1 MIRVPSFFLF
11 LAVFLTGTVSLHAA
25 GRTVT
30 GKQYAAG
37 TGQTFS
43 YFAGGLPHEVS
54 VARSTGG
61 SLTYGYS
68 TDGAKDLTSAAWPEV
83 TSGVFTIPPATQ
95 GYGYDRAG
103 RLRTIGDSSGN
114 RTQAYQNGRLKA
126 TTWNSGLFA
135 GNQLITDLD
144 TSGRDCG
151 FTINRNGTTIHSATR
166 VPNGVSGE
174 ISEVSSGGLTIV
186 IKRNAARQI
195 TGFEWH
201 PTDPTAPVV
210 TQTWSRG
217 SAGRILSARSSVV
230 GSPSFDW
237 INDQTKTL
245 RISAAS
251 GARVWAGLAGG
262 DLTEI
267 PDFNLTGSSNL
278 TLPSTQSSGWV
289 PWHTLAMLPGEGEG
303 TFGANAVYNPLA
315 SPDAKAEQFG
325 AVWIP
330 PVNETFAY
338 DADGNRQ
345 STALWDYGWD
355 GRNKLVRARTKDYNI
370 STTPQGYDVTC
381 DYDADGRRFKKYV
394 TTYQNGSI
402 VSQDHITFLWDGWD
416 MIYERHQQ
424 PSGLTTLERKY
435 VWGPDLSGSHGGA
448 GGAGGLLLI
457 RETRGTQTKDYY
469 PLYDG
474 CGHVIALADSNGN
487 LVAEYAYGPFGELIH
502 ANGPMAQ
509 AIPIRYATK
518 YYDSEMG
525 LYYFGQRYLDPITG
539 QWISREPLGEDESLN
554 LYAYC
559 GNDPVNA
566 VDAQGEAEY
575 RINPGSQPQLLNKAE
590 NIWKLVYDIQVNKG
604 WFSDNWQDA
613 GQMELPGATL
623 STMDAAKRYLG
634 MERYHNEFAKDESLV
649 NSCLDVAKTGELL
662 GKVRFWSE
670 VIPGGGSG
678 VAFSD
683 GKYGKASVLLVKD
696 VGLTLTGAKWMG
708 ASKTMRQL
716 ALSSAAFGG
725 LNGATTSIVD
735 ISYNRVEALIEGHQ
749 YDGTLSEDTWMVLKS
764 AGAGAAIGAVLG
776 PTARV
781 IQLKGRVGKI
791 LAANSGARLAGSGPA
806 AGVLEVSPL
815 VKSTKAFQNY
825 SPGSSVEFVFDP
837 SSSRFVVGKA
847 AGAGSPHQNLA
858 ATINGNSSVVG
869 GMFQRGSNGQILT
882 NEFSGH
888 YWQNW
893 TPQIRTQFQSFLESS
908 TGQSMIHTP

>member
-1 MIRVPSFFLF
+1 M
-11 LAVFLTGTVSLHAA
+11 HAA
-25 GRTVT
+25 GAVT

-43 YFAGGLPHEVS
+43 YFAGRLPHEVS

-83 TSGVFTIPPATQ
+83 VSGVFTIPPATQ

-151 FTINRNGTTIHSATR
+151 FTLNRNGTTIHSATR

-330 PVNETFAY
+330 PVNETLAY

-345 STALWDYGWD
+345 SSALWDYGWD

-381 DYDADGRRFKKYV
+381 DYDAENRRCKKFV

-402 VSQDHITFLWDGWD
+402 TAQDHITFLWDGWD

-518 YYDSEMG
+518 YFDSEMG
-525 LYYFGQRYLDPITG
+525 LYYFGQRYLDPITN
-539 QWISREPLGEDESLN
+539 QWLSREPLGEGVSVNLYSYCHSDPINKVDMQGLEEVVVGPVLRKGIPTMIYQDWEGTGLEYLWNAVGWGNVTQPERRPTAEQLAINFYQEDGVWHLASEGARHNAGMAAAMAAVPGKMEEIKKVIETLEKGGAVGAILPAGIAAGSLEVGGAALVYGESALASAAATTWTVAGYSVTLGDALTIGGASWLLGTQSGHEYGSQVGSSGFSPTQTAALLGMDAIGGMIPKGGSAAKLGPETVDRIAASINPPISPADDIATLKSIRRYAERLVQGKVSSSNPATMMDVRAIQSAIANSNYRGAGTGFHSLN
-554 LYAYC
+554 FSMAR
-559 GNDPVNA
+559 NA
-566 VDAQGEAEY
+566 QSRGFLQNLNIDKVLSTPGGILSSRRPDYLFKGGE
-575 RINPGSQPQLLNKAE
+575 I
-590 NIWKLVYDIQVNKG
+590 YDIKPFRPSPSAYDQTMQ
-604 WFSDNWQDA
+604 FQDI
-613 GQMELPGATL
+613 Q
-623 STMDAAKRYLG
+623 
-634 MERYHNEFAKDESLV
+634 
-649 NSCLDVAKTGELL
+649 
-662 GKVRFWSE
+662 
-670 VIPGGGSG
+670 
-678 VAFSD
+678 
-683 GKYGKASVLLVKD
+683 
-696 VGLTLTGAKWMG
+696 G
-708 ASKTMRQL
+708 ASGIMPIPL
-716 ALSSAAFGG
+716 
-725 LNGATTSIVD
+725 
-735 ISYNRVEALIEGHQ
+735 Y
-749 YDGTLSEDTWMVLKS
+749 Y
-764 AGAGAAIGAVLG
+764 
-776 PTARV
+776 
-781 IQLKGRVGKI
+781 
-791 LAANSGARLAGSGPA
+791 RL
-806 AGVLEVSPL
+806 
-815 VKSTKAFQNY
+815 
-825 SPGSSVEFVFDP
+825 
-837 SSSRFVVGKA
+837 
-847 AGAGSPHQNLA
+847 
-858 ATINGNSSVVG
+858 
-869 GMFQRGSNGQILT
+869 
-882 NEFSGH
+882 
-888 YWQNW
+888 W
-893 TPQIRTQFQSFLESS
+893 
-908 TGQSMIHTP
+908 

>member
-25 GRTVT
+25 GAVT

-43 YFAGGLPHEVS
+43 YFAGRLPHEVS

-83 TSGVFTIPPATQ
+83 VSGVFTIPPATQ

-126 TTWNSGLFA
+126 TTWNSGRFA

-151 FTINRNGTTIHSATR
+151 FTLNRNGTTIHSATR

-210 TQTWSRG
+210 TQTWSR
-217 SAGRILSARSSVV
+217 SAAGRILTAGSSVV

-237 INDQTKTL
+237 INSQTKTL

-381 DYDADGRRFKKYV
+381 DYDAENRRCKKFV

-502 ANGPMAQ
+502 AKGPMAQ
-509 AIPIRYATK
+509 INPIRYATK
-518 YYDSEMG
+518 YYDSELG
-525 LYYFGQRYLDPITG
+525 LYYFGQRYLDPITN
-539 QWISREPLGEDESLN
+539 QWLSREPLGEGVSVN
-554 LYAYC
+554 LYSYC
-559 GNDPVNA
+559 HSDPINKVDMQGLEEVVVGPVLRKGIPTMIYQDWEGTGLEYLWNA
-566 VDAQGEAEY
+566 VGWGNVTQPERRPTAEQLAINFYQEDGVWHVASEGARHNAGMAAAMPAVSREMNGIKDFIDATEIGGSVGAILPAGIAMVAAAGPAALAATGEGYLYLGVRGATFLAANEEVLGHLTGAGTLAFLY
-575 RINPGSQPQLLNKAE
+575 GASRDQDTAAAALSSQSPMADIGVALSGVRLLA
-590 NIWKLVYDIQVNKG
+590 
-604 WFSDNWQDA
+604 QDA
-613 GQMELPGATL
+613 GTVSAAAWRWAKPGMGNALEASLYKIGRLAYAVPPAAKGTAPIVEDTVSLFHQGTLRGGQVSSTRGL
-623 STMDAAKRYLG
+623 ST
-634 MERYHNEFAKDESLV
+634 SL
-649 NSCLDVAKTGELL
+649 SSDLSHY
-662 GKVRFWSE
+662 R
-670 VIPGGGSG
+670 PGGQLYEFQVPRSTYNQWLDEGFVMPKTDLHLPTGIVTPEIRVLPPASGSLNQ
-678 VAFSD
+678 
-683 GKYGKASVLLVKD
+683 YLV
-696 VGLTLTGAKWMG
+696 
-708 ASKTMRQL
+708 RPP
-716 ALSSAAFGG
+716 GG
-725 LNGATTSIVD
+725 
-735 ISYNRVEALIEGHQ
+735 
-749 YDGTLSEDTWMVLKS
+749 
-764 AGAGAAIGAVLG
+764 
-776 PTARV
+776 
-781 IQLKGRVGKI
+781 
-791 LAANSGARLAGSGPA
+791 
-806 AGVLEVSPL
+806 
-815 VKSTKAFQNY
+815 
-825 SPGSSVEFVFDP
+825 
-837 SSSRFVVGKA
+837 
-847 AGAGSPHQNLA
+847 
-858 ATINGNSSVVG
+858 
-869 GMFQRGSNGQILT
+869 
-882 NEFSGH
+882 
-888 YWQNW
+888 
-893 TPQIRTQFQSFLESS
+893 
-908 TGQSMIHTP
+908 